1 MPSTALPVLPTRLKA
16 NTATTYT
23 FTAFDQNAIV
33 TSSNGSAQTLTL
45 PADTVVNYPIGTQIQ
60 VIQLG
65 AGAITVAAPATGS
78 VAGTIVPATSNTA
91 AAGDTLILTKTTANG
106 WHCGVAVAA

>member
-1 MPSTALPVLPTRLKA
+1 MPTPILPTRLKA

-33 TSSNGSAQTLTL
+33 TTSNAAAQTLTL
-45 PADTVVNYPIGTQIQ
+45 PESTVINFPIGTQIQ

-65 AGAITVAAPATGS
+65 AGAATVVKTGSDTIVGTVATVAVGDNLFVTKISATGWS
-78 VAGTIVPATSNTA
+78 SSLAT
-91 AAGDTLILTKTTANG
+91 
-106 WHCGVAVAA
+106 